1 MPGGVESC
9 ADPQETH
16 YCQTQ
21 QNDQRQSIGVSVSSG
36 LAQDSISEETKGLEH
51 VISQIRETS
60 TAALVPVSVLECC
73 SYEPMSPVPRSSN
86 PVAPHDEGPQEF
98 STESPLIPVLA
109 TSRPPS
115 ANVQVV
121 KPCRSPILLLHW
133 RAVPDKSD

>member
-21 QNDQRQSIGVSVSSG
+21 QNDQRQSIGVSVSSR
-36 LAQDSISEETKGLEH
+36 LAQDSISEETRALEH
-51 VISQIRETS
+51 VISQIREAS
-60 TAALVPVSVLECC
+60 TTALVVIGVVECF
-73 SYEPMSPVPRSSN
+73 SYEPMVPVSQSSN
-86 PVAPHDEGPQEF
+86 PVTPHEF